1 MAFGRPL
8 TDRVNSDGRAQ
19 TIAAKWVGDRLNMT
33 LGRVSFALIV
43 ATSVACGLIAGYW
56 LAPSPS
62 VEAQRV
68 ADVQERQR
76 EAMAQHEPNT
86 LAGTPPA
93 DYFALKRKL
102 EEERALREAL
112 EAKLSRALAGRSG
125 PVAIDRPADRSR
137 AVVVRG
143 ENNLTPKPQTPI
155 GRPAKQPQKSEKWF
169 NRAALVESGLSSSEI
184 QEIETRWE
192 QYEMEKLYLTDE
204 ATREGTAQSKQFHEQ
219 LAEINR
225 QIRDDLG
232 NDSYDAFLF
241 ATGKHN
247 RVVLKQVIANSP
259 AGDAGLRAGDVVVR
273 YGGERV
279 FHPVDFKNA
288 TSRGDS
294 GAATS
299 LDVWRDGEVLQFSV
313 GRGPLGVQLQP
324 KVAAPDRSL

>member
-1 MAFGRPL
+1 
-8 TDRVNSDGRAQ
+8 
-19 TIAAKWVGDRLNMT
+19 MT

-43 ATSVACGLIAGYW
+43 ATSAACGLMAGYL
-56 LAPSPS
+56 LAPSPL
-62 VEAQRV
+62 VEAHGV
-68 ADVQERQR
+68 ADAQERQR
-76 EAMAQHEPNT
+76 EAMAQCESKA
-86 LAGTPPA
+86 LARTPSA
-93 DYFALKRKL
+93 DYFALERKL
-102 EEERALREAL
+102 AEARVLREAL
-112 EAKLSRALAGRSG
+112 EAKLARALADRSG
-125 PVAIDRPADRSR
+125 PVAIDRPEDRSR
-137 AVVVRG
+137 AVAERG
-143 ENNLTPKPQTPI
+143 EHDLTPKPQPPI
-155 GRPAKQPQKSEKWF
+155 GRHAKQAKKTEEWF

-184 QEIETRWE
+184 EEIETRWE
-192 QYEMEKLYLTDE
+192 EYEMEKLYLTDE
-204 ATREGTAQSKQFHEQ
+204 ATRDGTAQSKQFYEQ

-247 RVVLKQVIANSP
+247 RVVLKQVITNSP
-259 AGDAGLRAGDVVVR
+259 AGYAGLRAGDVVVR

-279 FHPVDFKNA
+279 FHPIDFKKA

-324 KVAAPDRSL
+324 RVAAPDRSL

>member
-1 MAFGRPL
+1 
-8 TDRVNSDGRAQ
+8 
-19 TIAAKWVGDRLNMT
+19 MT

-62 VEAQRV
+62 PSPSIEAQRV
-68 ADVQERQR
+68 ADVQERQH

-112 EAKLSRALAGRSG
+112 EAKLARALAGRSG

-155 GRPAKQPQKSEKWF
+155 GRPAKQPQKPDEWF

-204 ATREGTAQSKQFHEQ
+204 ATREGTAQSKQYYEQ

-259 AGDAGLRAGDVVVR
+259 AGYAGLRAGDVVVR

-279 FHPVDFKNA
+279 FHPGDFKNA